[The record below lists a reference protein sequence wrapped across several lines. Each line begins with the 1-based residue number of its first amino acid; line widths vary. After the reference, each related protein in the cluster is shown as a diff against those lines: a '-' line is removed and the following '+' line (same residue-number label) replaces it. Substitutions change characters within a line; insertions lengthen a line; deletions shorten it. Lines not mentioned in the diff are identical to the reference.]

1 MQKNTTGSNTTAGT
15 LSSFDVF
22 LERLNKTRTTGW
34 RWRRDGVI
42 QTVNVFGKLYITREE
57 IARFEVRAISGE
69 FHKAAITPSRKA
81 APLSA

>member
-1 MQKNTTGSNTTAGT
+1 MKNNTAESYATAGT

-42 QTVNVFGKLYITREE
+42 QTVNVFGKLYVTEAE
-57 IARFEVRAISGE
+57 IARFESRAMSGE
-69 FHKAAITPSRKA
+69 FHKSAKTPPAR
-81 APLSA
+81 LTIG